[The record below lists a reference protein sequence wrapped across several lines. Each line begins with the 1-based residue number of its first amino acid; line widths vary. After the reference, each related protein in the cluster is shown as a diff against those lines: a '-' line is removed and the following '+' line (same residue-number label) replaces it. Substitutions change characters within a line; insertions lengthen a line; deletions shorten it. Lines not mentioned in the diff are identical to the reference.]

1 MTETKTTATAP
12 TLTLRRTFD
21 APRARVYDAW
31 TKPDVLKEWF
41 GPAGFTIP
49 SIAMKLVVGGAYT
62 ITMRAPDGED
72 YVVRGEFK
80 AIRPPEHLSYTWL
93 WDEMPPDPQVNTL
106 VSIDFIDRGSQ
117 TEIVLTHEGFA
128 SAESRDRHQAGWLG
142 TFESL
147 EKLVTT

>member
-12 TLTLRRTFD
+12 TLTLRRAFD

-49 SIAMKLVVGGAYT
+49 SIAMNLVVGGAYT

-72 YVVRGEFK
+72 DVVRGEFK

-106 VSIDFIDRGSQ
+106 VSIDFIERGSQ
-117 TEIVLTHEGFA
+117 TEILLTHEGFA

>member
-41 GPAGFTIP
+41 GPPGFTIP
-49 SIAMKLVVGGAYT
+49 SIAMNLVVGGAYT

-106 VSIDFIDRGSQ
+106 VSIDFIERGSQ